1 MTDSTWP
8 TSRVAV
14 FDEFLVG
21 EEWRNLVDFTF
32 GHGADFRP
40 TQVLAHGE
48 DRSDHDARRSVVL
61 FELDSYRDLFVERL
75 KTFFPQILV
84 RLAYPWFP
92 VRHVEVQLTGT
103 GHGEFFRAHSDDGSP
118 EVETRAITFVYFFHR
133 EPQPFSGGE
142 LRIYDTAVDGD
153 RVWATGPFRSIWPLQ
168 NQVVF
173 FPSYYLHEILP
184 VNSPSGSF
192 VDRRFTVN
200 GWFHR

>member
-1 MTDSTWP
+1 MTDLAWP

-32 GHGADFRP
+32 CHGAEFQA
-40 TQVLAHGE
+40 TQVLSHGE

-61 FELDSYRDLFVERL
+61 FELDGYRDLFVERL
-75 KTFFPQILV
+75 MTFFPQILV
-84 RLAYPWFP
+84 RLDYPWFP

-103 GHGEFFRAHSDDGSP
+103 GDGEFFRAHSDDGSP
-118 EVETRAITFVYFFHR
+118 EVAARAITFVYFFHR
-133 EPQPFSGGE
+133 EPRPFSGGE

-153 RVWATGPFRSIWPLQ
+153 HVRATGPFRSIWPLQ

-192 VDRRFTVN
+192 FDRRFTVN